1 MNDALDNHV
10 GSVNIGG
17 KIITNLR
24 FADDIDGLAGS
35 ETELANLIKI
45 IDNSARAYGMKIN
58 STKSQIMVNS
68 EGSFTSEIKIN
79 NEPLKVVDSFKYLG
93 AIIDDKGSKAEILA
107 RTGQTIA
114 DLSRLNVIWYDKSL
128 KLKLKIRLIQSLVNS
143 IFLYACETWTI
154 TMELQRKIQ
163 TLEMRCLRRLLNI
176 SYRDRI
182 TNIEVRNRVTK
193 EIGPHSELLAM
204 VIAKKLRWFGHVTRS
219 NSMSKTIL
227 QGSIE
232 GKRRRGRPK
241 MQ

>member
-1 MNDALDNHV
+1 MNDSLDNHV
-10 GSVNIGG
+10 CSVNIGG
-17 KIITNLR
+17 KIIT
-24 FADDIDGLAGS
+24 AGS
-35 ETELANLIKI
+35 ESELANHKI
-45 IDNSARAYGMKIN
+45 IDNTARAYGMEII
-58 STKSQIMVNS
+58 STKTQIMANS

-114 DLSRLNVIWYDKSL
+114 ALSRLNVIWYDKIL
-128 KLKLKIRLIQSLVNS
+128 KLKLNIRLLQSIVNS

-154 TMELQRKIQ
+154 MKELQRKIT

-193 EIGPHSELLAM
+193 EIGPHSELLAIALINGHHEKTEM
-204 VIAKKLRWFGHVTRS
+204 VWSCDKIKFHVQNNYS
-219 NSMSKTIL
+219 
-227 QGSIE
+227 GFY
-232 GKRRRGRPK
+232 
-241 MQ
+241 